1 VLQRR
6 RTPATSYPAQRSAAA
21 VAHARL
27 QHCVGSGADRH
38 VAVLAVAG
46 STGSTV
52 PRPNSARRSSRP
64 ARETVRLRTRRG
76 DRPGPTPK
84 HWVRRPCTPP
94 TSVSNPPGTAQKVGD
109 INRGDHTLY
118 RAAKADPGRRFHA
131 LHDKV
136 LMQGRHVACVGGG
149 APQRRRGEH
158 RPDRSGCR

>member
-1 VLQRR
+1 MLQRR
-6 RTPATSYPAQRSAAA
+6 RTPAQRSAAA

-64 ARETVRLRTRRG
+64 ARKTVRLPHSTLGSTRSH
-76 DRPGPTPK
+76 PK

-109 INRGDHTLY
+109 NNRGVHTLY
-118 RAAKADPGRRFHA
+118 RRPRPIPDDGSTRCMTKSCAGTSCG
-131 LHDKV
+131 V
-136 LMQGRHVACVGGG
+136 
-149 APQRRRGEH
+149 RG
-158 RPDRSGCR
+158 SGCAAMTARGASTGSLRMPLRSTG